1 MDNDEDQT
9 IFQTKEDKKRLEEEV
24 FGEVSED
31 NSEFDTTLNDQ

>member
-24 FGEVSED
+24 LGEVAED
-31 NSEFDTTLNDQ
+31 NSEVDTTLNDQ